1 MWDVLPIVLSG
12 PDQVPQFFELPE
24 EIILKIRIEHPDFPS
39 MKQLNL
45 EWFGLAMICDTFLE
59 CAGQQF
65 PATAFSAMWTLP
77 EIATR
82 NLLDEHRY
90 NLLKVRFLP
99 HNNLKTNRYDSG
111 LFPVPFFNE
120 VVSHYLTIIF

>member
-1 MWDVLPIVLSG
+1 MKKTLFKLILKK
-12 PDQVPQFFELPE
+12 E
-24 EIILKIRIEHPDFPS
+24 EIILKVKIEHPDFPS
-39 MKQLNL
+39 MKQLNI

-99 HNNLKTNRYDSG
+99 HKNLKTIRFDSG
-111 LFPVPFFNE
+111 LSQFHFSMKLCFI
-120 VVSHYLTIIF
+120 YLTIVF

>member
-59 CAGQQF
+59 CAGQKF

-90 NLLKVRFLP
+90 NLLKVRFLI
-99 HNNLKTNRYDSG
+99 NNYQN
-111 LFPVPFFNE
+111 
-120 VVSHYLTIIF
+120 

>member
-90 NLLKVRFLP
+90 NLLKVRFLRY
-99 HNNLKTNRYDSG
+99 NYKNLKTIRSDFG
-111 LFPVPFFNE
+111 L
-120 VVSHYLTIIF
+120 IFHGRKWLHLYSIM